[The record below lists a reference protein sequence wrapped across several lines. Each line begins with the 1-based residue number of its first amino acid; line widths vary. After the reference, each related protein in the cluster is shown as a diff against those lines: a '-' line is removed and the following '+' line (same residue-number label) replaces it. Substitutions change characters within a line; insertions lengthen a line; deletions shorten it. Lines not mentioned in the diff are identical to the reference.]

1 MRRRNTPERI
11 HCDSGHLLWD
21 RAAVPI
27 LMLWGLAMLGLGGW
41 LLGFGGAEQFTLTS
55 HTTPARS
62 GLTCWDGPHKPQAVH
77 PAGVCWLGSLA
88 LEQKIGPIG
97 DQYSNDWCLTQVHS
111 EKLHTKLAK
120 VWDRGVCDNR
130 RVGVILVQLVG
141 YVRYNSL
148 NPAASWPFNIDHVSL
163 DSAFRDEPVVN
174 LVYEPNG
181 KVTLDNKVNCLLDET
196 GSQNIQARYG
206 HCSPPKQNGSD
217 HNTSF
222 FVWHKRGGPF
232 YSVHL
237 INTGMAEHKA
247 TYFARGVDPPGD
259 PEVSNTLPISEDE
272 LKWLQEWWPKTRLHD
287 MPTI

>member
-1 MRRRNTPERI
+1 MTSRTCSEGG
-11 HCDSGHLLWD
+11 GHEATQHT
-21 RAAVPI
+21 RAHPLRLGAFTVGPGRGADPDAV
-27 LMLWGLAMLGLGGW
+27 
-41 LLGFGGAEQFTLTS
+41 
-55 HTTPARS
+55 
-62 GLTCWDGPHKPQAVH
+62 GP
-77 PAGVCWLGSLA
+77 
-88 LEQKIGPIG
+88 
-97 DQYSNDWCLTQVHS
+97 
-111 EKLHTKLAK
+111 
-120 VWDRGVCDNR
+120 
-130 RVGVILVQLVG
+130 
-141 YVRYNSL
+141 
-148 NPAASWPFNIDHVSL
+148 
-163 DSAFRDEPVVN
+163 
-174 LVYEPNG
+174 
-181 KVTLDNKVNCLLDET
+181 